1 MPTSKNTRQWIWFL
15 PGLVVFVLLVFPL
28 FRWLVVDATWGGNT
42 AQACM
47 NGDVRKSGA
56 CWPVV
61 TQNIPLLLGG
71 RYPQEMLWRPALV
84 VALGALSLIVP
95 WGLGAG
101 RLSEPGGQ
109 HRRLNPKAL
118 WVVLPVC
125 AFPLQLLLLAGFENG
140 ATFGLKPV
148 PTELWGGFALTWIL
162 AAGSILCSL
171 VPGLALALAR
181 QSETRVVASL
191 ATAFIEL
198 VRGVPLITI
207 LFLGHF
213 LFPLFLPSG
222 ETSLGEITRA
232 TLALTVFVSVYCAEV
247 WRGGLLAV
255 PKGQKE
261 AAKALGLAP
270 LQTLVSVVF
279 PQAARVALPGMVAT
293 FVGLFKDTSLV
304 AIVGLFDLLG
314 IARSIPR
321 NPDWLGLDVEP
332 LVFAGVLFAATSFL
346 LGSVG
351 RALESRWRT

>member
-47 NGDVRKSGA
+47 NGDVRKAGA

-84 VALGALSLIVP
+84 VALGALSLVVP

-101 RLSEPGGQ
+101 RPSESGGQ
-109 HRRLNPKAL
+109 HRGLNPKAL

-162 AAGSILCSL
+162 AAGSLLCSL

-247 WRGGLLAV
+247 W
-255 PKGQKE
+255 
-261 AAKALGLAP
+261 
-270 LQTLVSVVF
+270 
-279 PQAARVALPGMVAT
+279 
-293 FVGLFKDTSLV
+293 
-304 AIVGLFDLLG
+304 
-314 IARSIPR
+314 
-321 NPDWLGLDVEP
+321 
-332 LVFAGVLFAATSFL
+332 
-346 LGSVG
+346 
-351 RALESRWRT
+351 